1 MKRPWSSRAFETG
14 ESPEHHEFHPGP
26 GLQGLG
32 VFLAL
37 DESIGAGL
45 SVKKSGYRP
54 KFRAIVM
61 ADLEGGNHGRD
72 SYKHINGY
80 F

>member
-1 MKRPWSSRAFETG
+1 ML
-14 ESPEHHEFHPGP
+14 EHHESHPEP

-32 VFLAL
+32 VFLPL
-37 DESIGAGL
+37 GESIGAAL

-80 F
+80 FRV